1 MEFLKLFLLPLAF
14 IYGLIIRVR
23 NKLFDWKLISSEFFT
38 VPVISVGN
46 LTVGGTGK
54 TPHVEYITRLLSKE
68 YKVATL
74 SRGYGRETS
83 GFKIACDEDQA
94 RTIGDEPM
102 QFYNKFPGISVAV
115 DSNRRRGIK
124 NILKLKPETDVVILD
139 DAFQHRFVKPGLSI
153 LLSDYHKLFFHDYL
167 LPVGTLREHRKG
179 SRRADLIII
188 TKTPEVLSP
197 FERRRIIE
205 GIKPLNNQKVL
216 FSYIRYRELKSLWK
230 PDEPFSLSNH
240 YGMILL
246 VAGIA
251 NAYPLEFR
259 LRDHCNELITMRFDD
274 HHKYTRTD
282 LERIKQNYSDLYT
295 RNKLLVTTE
304 KDAMRMLEPSLRD
317 LAAQLPIYYIPI
329 QIDFHGN
336 DKHTFDQTI
345 KDYVKENKREH

>member
-1 MEFLKLFLLPLAF
+1 MEFLKLFLLPLAI

-23 NKLFDWKLISSEFFT
+23 NKLFDWKLISSETFT

-54 TPHVEYITRLLSKE
+54 TPHVEYITRLLSKV

-83 GFKIACDEDQA
+83 GFKIACEEDQA

-102 QFYNKFPGISVAV
+102 QFYHKFPGISVAV

-179 SRRADLIII
+179 SRRADVIII

-205 GIKPLNNQKVL
+205 GIKPLPNQKVL
-216 FSYIRYRELKSLWK
+216 FSYIRYRELKSLWQS
-230 PDEPFSLSNH
+230 DEPFNPSNH
-240 YGMILL
+240 YGIILL

-329 QIDFHGN
+329 HIDFHGN